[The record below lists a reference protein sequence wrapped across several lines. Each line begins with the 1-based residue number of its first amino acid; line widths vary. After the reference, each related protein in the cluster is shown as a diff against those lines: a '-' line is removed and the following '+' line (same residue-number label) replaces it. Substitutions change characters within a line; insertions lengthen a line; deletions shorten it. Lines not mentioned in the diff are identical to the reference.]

1 MGCWPL
7 ERNGF
12 AEDCDQQGY
21 EATHIQG
28 GEAVSTHSEEGGQIE
43 ATKREP
49 SMTPTPSP
57 IRRDLTYFAEDRL
70 LAGEEHIFAERW
82 GLLPWQ

>member
-12 AEDCDQQGY
+12 AGDCDQQGY

-43 ATKREP
+43 ATKTRTFHDTHTEP
-49 SMTPTPSP
+49 DPLKL
-57 IRRDLTYFAEDRL
+57 IYFAEDRL
-70 LAGEEHIFAERW
+70 LAGEEDIFAERW